1 MQSYIDSRLEK
12 RTSTDYDL
20 KKFLIRTR
28 QDDDIIKVTVD
39 LNFYVSGISSEKI
52 INKINSVI

>member
-1 MQSYIDSRLEK
+1 MKSYIDSRLEK

-20 KKFLIRTR
+20 KEFLVRTG
-28 QDDDIIKVTVD
+28 QNNDVIKVIAD